1 MNFGLRRISTMYNLF
16 KSLIWMI
23 VLIVTLVP
31 STVTSYNLDLS
42 QIVEK
47 PSLVS
52 YTKYDLQIYKTVGN
66 SQDVKLVT
74 DAASVIKLHEGF
86 SSKPYKDSSGH
97 WTQGYGRLLKSKKP
111 FSPVTEKQAYLWMLE
126 DVTEIVSFFDQN
138 IPWWRSLNSTR
149 QQVLINLGYNL
160 GPNGLMKFTSF
171 LECMKSRQ
179 YTRASNMLLYTKN
192 TKSRYWSQV
201 GDRAL
206 HLSKA
211 VKTGK
216 WDMEEIQTLYG

>member
-1 MNFGLRRISTMYNLF
+1 MHNLF
-16 KSLIWMI
+16 KLTIWMI
-23 VLIVTLVP
+23 GLIVTLIP

-52 YTKYDLQIYKTVGN
+52 YSKLDLSVYNTVGN
-66 SQDVKLVT
+66 SKDVKLVI
-74 DAASVIKLHEGF
+74 DAASITKLHEGF
-86 SSKPYKDSSGH
+86 SSKPYRDSSGR
-97 WTQGYGRLLKSKKP
+97 WTQGYGRLLKGKKT
-111 FSPVTEKQAYLWMLE
+111 FKPVSENQAYLWMVE
-126 DVTEIVSFFDQN
+126 DMVEIVTFFDKN
-138 IPWWRSLNSTR
+138 IPWWRSLNQTR
-149 QQVLINLGYNL
+149 QQVMLNLGYNL

-171 LECMKSRQ
+171 LECMKTRQ

-192 TKSRYWSQV
+192 LKTKSKYWSQV